1 MRSQLS
7 QPLENRNNALSA
19 WASCFA
25 TVTQRSTTLSEADI
39 GGQKQRYIVG
49 GVGEIGCGLYISA
62 GSGGPNRKY
71 IEGHAGMIQEL
82 DVIMT

>member
-1 MRSQLS
+1 
-7 QPLENRNNALSA
+7 
-19 WASCFA
+19 
-25 TVTQRSTTLSEADI
+25 
-39 GGQKQRYIVG
+39 VG